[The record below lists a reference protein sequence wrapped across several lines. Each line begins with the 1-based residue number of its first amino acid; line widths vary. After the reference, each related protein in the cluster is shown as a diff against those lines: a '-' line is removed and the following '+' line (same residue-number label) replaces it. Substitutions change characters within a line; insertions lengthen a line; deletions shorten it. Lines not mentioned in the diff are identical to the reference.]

1 MKNAFVST
9 AIAIL
14 VTLGTAQ
21 TRTVAASTNI
31 VQNITFEFTG
41 YEQGVTSQFTT
52 NITFIAVNTF
62 KFATPDVIRLIGGA
76 TSNDFSSKA
85 RLIYLTRVNAN
96 TNIHALEIRD
106 GSNRVDVTSFFI
118 GSGRDTND
126 LVRSLLINRK
136 AGVSAG
142 VGYSTYRLVLT
153 NLEPASLTVDGFA
166 VAKHVTIH
174 DRVTGLILGV
184 DTLNASL
191 AGTGTDTN
199 GVPFVTQ
206 GTLSVVG
213 SLVEKK

>member
-9 AIAIL
+9 SIAIL
-14 VTLGTAQ
+14 VALGTTQ
-21 TRTVAASTNI
+21 TRAVAASTNI
-31 VQNITFEFTG
+31 VQNITFQFTG
-41 YEQGVTSQFTT
+41 YEQGATNQPST
-52 NITFIAVNTF
+52 NITIVAVNSF
-62 KFATPDVIRLIGGA
+62 KFSTPDVIGLIGRA
-76 TSNDFSSKA
+76 TTNDFSSKA
-85 RLIYLTRVNAN
+85 RLVYLTRVNAN

-126 LVRSLLINRK
+126 LVRGLLINNK

-166 VAKHVTIH
+166 VAKHATIH
-174 DRVTGLILGV
+174 DRITGLILGV
-184 DTLNASL
+184 DTLDAGL

-199 GVPFVTQ
+199 GVPFVTL
-206 GTLSVVG
+206 GSLKVVG